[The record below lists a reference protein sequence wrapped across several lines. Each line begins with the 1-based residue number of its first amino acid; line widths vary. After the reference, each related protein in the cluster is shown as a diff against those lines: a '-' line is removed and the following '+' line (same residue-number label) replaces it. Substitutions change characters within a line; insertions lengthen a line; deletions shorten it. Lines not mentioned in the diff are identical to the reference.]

1 MKVTQRFVRLK
12 HVTETQRLFF
22 PLKHASVCW
31 NYFKQAAEEDASGA
45 IISYYVD
52 LFISR
57 SLFFLFWST
66 NTERDAFINRKQK
79 ACRTESVLQQG
90 TDFALG
96 LMMAEKHGPVLQKNV
111 PAIPS
116 SPTALKY
123 RRHVCSTLWLRTV
136 SGQKYSLMCLFLLC
150 VYSTYGFCPAIHR
163 DFHLFTWYQLNL
175 FAFEETNTQKIYIS
189 VEITSVNY

>member
-1 MKVTQRFVRLK
+1 MKVTQRFVRPK
-12 HVTETQRLFF
+12 HVTETQHLFF
-22 PLKHASVCW
+22 PLQHASVCW

-57 SLFFLFWST
+57 SLFFLFWNT
-66 NTERDAFINRKQK
+66 NTERDAFIN
-79 ACRTESVLQQG
+79 RTESVLQQG

-116 SPTALKY
+116 SLTALKY

-136 SGQKYSLMCLFLLC
+136 LGQNIPWWVCFCYP
-150 VYSTYGFCPAIHR
+150 STPHMWVSPCNTLTFPSFYMISALSICFWGNKRHR
-163 DFHLFTWYQLNL
+163 CDT
-175 FAFEETNTQKIYIS
+175 S

>member
-1 MKVTQRFVRLK
+1 MTQRFVRP
-12 HVTETQRLFF
+12 TETQHLFF
-22 PLKHASVCW
+22 PLKHQSAGIIL
-31 NYFKQAAEEDASGA
+31 NKLQKRTLQA
-45 IISYYVD
+45 
-52 LFISR
+52 LL
-57 SLFFLFWST
+57 SLITLSHILSFFFFWST
-66 NTERDAFINRKQK
+66 NTERDTFINRKQK

-150 VYSTYGFCPAIHR
+150 VYSTYVSFCPAIHR

-175 FAFEETNTQKIYIS
+175 FAFEETNRG
-189 VEITSVNY
+189 ITGVLPLLKSQV

>member
-1 MKVTQRFVRLK
+1 MKVTQRFVRPK
-12 HVTETQRLFF
+12 HVTETQHLFF

-45 IISYYVD
+45 IISYYVN

-57 SLFFLFWST
+57 SLFFLFWNT

-116 SPTALKY
+116 SLTALKY
-123 RRHVCSTLWLRTV
+123 RRHVCSTLWLGTV
-136 SGQKYSLMCLFLLC
+136 LGHNIPWCVCFSYASTPHMWVFALQYIEISIFLHDISKQKAQVWYLCWNHKCKLLDE
-150 VYSTYGFCPAIHR
+150 PI
-163 DFHLFTWYQLNL
+163 
-175 FAFEETNTQKIYIS
+175 
-189 VEITSVNY
+189 